1 MTIFTSPICES
12 LPTYK
17 LIYLERSRKTPPRY
31 SLFLSV
37 SATCVPRWRAI
48 DPGPEFCTH
57 CSKKLPR
64 WEFFAGTASGREKS
78 LLRPSALGRALGT
91 PVSQNCFSPH
101 LSPFRANP
109 PHKGGWRTYC
119 AILLPAFADKYRFS
133 LFQLNYINS

>member
-57 CSKKLPR
+57 CSKKLPC

-78 LLRPSALGRALGT
+78 LLRPSALSIFVII
-91 PVSQNCFSPH
+91 PKDHSQ
-101 LSPFRANP
+101 
-109 PHKGGWRTYC
+109 
-119 AILLPAFADKYRFS
+119 
-133 LFQLNYINS
+133 LFQVRRPVLRGQFR